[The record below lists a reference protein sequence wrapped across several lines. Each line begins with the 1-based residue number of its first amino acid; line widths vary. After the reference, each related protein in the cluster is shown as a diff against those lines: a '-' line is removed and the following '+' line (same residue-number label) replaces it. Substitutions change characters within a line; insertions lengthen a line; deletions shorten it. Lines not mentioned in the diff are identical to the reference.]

1 MIEIGRV
8 RTLALATALSAF
20 VLLAACGDGD
30 DGSAPPLDASLFP
43 VVLESD
49 TRVVAQADGAGSV
62 EKPVEPAASQTVDTF
77 EYQSPDGTHWASFR
91 DGTLYMRE
99 ADHEPVAIAEIPSTA
114 EFANIGWSPDGERLV
129 VDASFEGQTDR
140 LYVVNVDGSGLT
152 NVAEGLPGDA
162 YAKSWSPDGRLLA
175 FGLYTGEAQPEGP
188 LDTLY
193 VVAADGSGRTALGE
207 FVNPQGDGGWDA
219 PQWSADG
226 SRLAVLYAPGGGIRV
241 FDTAGGPA
249 VDLGGQNSATKLSWS
264 PQGLSL
270 AFERYDPTTTTTTR
284 SIVIVDMATPDV
296 ERVLTEGYWPRWSP
310 AGDRI
315 AFKRGEGSPALPAEV
330 YTIHPDGT
338 GEVLVGDMG
347 PEARSEITW
356 SGDGTQ
362 VEFTRA
368 ASGDQ
373 RIYALDLRN
382 GEATRGAAS
391 LSEAGLEPGH
401 PPSLSPDGERVAFP
415 VFGFKEGGSAAGW
428 YVMQLDT
435 GVVTKAT
442 DDARFGDVFW
452 TNGTIRLALSGG
464 VSGVYVAD
472 GGGSAPRLISPDEA
486 YAVAWS
492 PDGERLALAKDTELR
507 VVTAGGTEELVMPTG
522 LSRGS
527 GQVSRINWSPDGAAL
542 LFETSY
548 SEGDSY
554 LYDVFVS
561 TLDGSTPRAI
571 STSSP
576 NPGRARWSPD
586 GGTIAFSR
594 KSGTGFD
601 VVLADPDGEGERA
614 LTSIEAAEFST
625 VDLVWSPDGSM
636 IAAVVGQ
643 NDTYVVDV
651 ETGTSVLVATNVGSC
666 LMHLLGWSE
675 DSHVLLLSPRCAL
688 GGL

>member
-1 MIEIGRV
+1 MRYVILLVPLLI
-8 RTLALATALSAF
+8 LAATT
-20 VLLAACGDGD
+20 ACGD
-30 DGSAPPLDASLFP
+30 DGGGAPLDVSLFP

-62 EKPVEPAASQTVDTF
+62 EKPVERTAPEPADTF

-114 EFANIGWSPDGERLV
+114 EFANMGWSPDGERLV

-152 NVAEGLPGDA
+152 NVVEGLPGDA
-162 YAKSWSPDGRLLA
+162 YPKSWSPDGQLLA
-175 FGLYTGEAQPEGP
+175 FGLYTGEAQLGG
-188 LDTLY
+188 LSFDMLY
-193 VVAADGSGRTALGE
+193 VVAADGSERRVLGE
-207 FVNPQGDGGWDA
+207 FSNPQGDGGWDA

-249 VDLGGQNSATKLSWS
+249 VDIGGQTSTTKLQGSTTKLSWA
-264 PQGLSL
+264 PAGLSL
-270 AFERYDPTTTTTTR
+270 AFDRYDQSTMTS
-284 SIVIVDMATPDV
+284 SIVIVDAATPDG
-296 ERVLTEGYWPRWSP
+296 ERVLAQGYWPRWSP

-330 YTIHPDGT
+330 YTIHRDGT

-356 SGDGTQ
+356 SDDGTQ
-362 VEFTRA
+362 VEFIRA

-373 RIYALDLRN
+373 RVYALDLRN
-382 GEATRGAAS
+382 GEATRGTAS

-401 PPSLSPDGERVAFP
+401 PPALSPDGERVAFP

-472 GGGSAPRLISPDEA
+472 GGGSAPRLVSPDEA
-486 YAVAWS
+486 YALAWS

-507 VVTAGGTEELVMPTG
+507 VVTAGGAEELVMPTG
-522 LSRGS
+522 LSPGS

-594 KSGTGFD
+594 KSGTSSD
-601 VVLADPDGEGERA
+601 VVLADPDGDGERV

-625 VDLVWSPDGSM
+625 VADLVWSPDGSM

-651 ETGTSVLVATNVGSC
+651 ETGTSVLVATNVGNC